1 MEKELSAEA
10 FEERV
15 QRFIDFCD
23 GFDEPPAAFNL
34 RTVGL
39 SADAVEQARAF
50 ENLSDAER
58 QKLSKRERDKRQRK
72 LDAVHRLDEYRTAFW
87 LRQGL
92 RNPRLASFAT
102 FNLRQEADSQNVFVN
117 LSGVGDDAF
126 D

>member
-10 FEERV
+10 FDERV
-15 QRFIDFCD
+15 QRFIDYCD
-23 GFDEPPAAFNL
+23 GLDEPPTALNL
-34 RTVGL
+34 RAVGL
-39 SADAVEQARAF
+39 SSDTVEQARAF
-50 ENLSDAER
+50 ENLSDSER
-58 QKLSKRERDKRQRK
+58 NRLSKRERNKRQRK

-102 FNLRQEADSQNVFVN
+102 FNLRQEPDPLSVSVN

>member
-1 MEKELSAEA
+1 MNKELSAET

-15 QRFIDFCD
+15 QHFIDYCNEL
-23 GFDEPPAAFNL
+23 DEPPAAFNL
-34 RTVGL
+34 RAVGL
-39 SADAVEQARAF
+39 SSDAVEQARAF
-50 ENLSDAER
+50 ENLSDSER
-58 QKLSKRERDKRQRK
+58 NKLSKRERDKRQRK
-72 LDAVHRLDEYRTAFW
+72 LDAVHRLDEFRTAFW

-102 FNLRQEADSQNVFVN
+102 FNLRQEPDSQSVSVN